1 MAEKIIVDFNSLER
15 ISRKLMEA
23 GNDIEE
29 AVSILGGVSPTKANG
44 AYARLNGLSISFRS
58 IGGSVS
64 ASNAAQVAVNYRS
77 AAKRLSHY
85 TRSLATGV
93 KEAGALFRQNE
104 QRALGSSKS
113 VYTIFNGY
121 EYSREGFLPTTILS
135 RYALKI
141 VGSNWTA
148 SFLNYQETNE
158 KTLKGEDGAYK
169 FNDKIKEKL
178 EKKGLREKV
187 DNGTKYYKN
196 GKEIDR
202 KDAPAFYDRWGTIA
216 EFGDKETHSR
226 SLLDYSKD
234 MDGWGEVDVSVG
246 KAEAYAGYTAG
257 LYVLSADG
265 KSRIFSPG
273 IKAECGASYT
283 ALEVN
288 YKNQLLGDENLGV
301 NTEVTTTVGRV
312 GAKADAGVQVIGE
325 DGKLDL
331 QFGGS
336 ASAEVI
342 GGEVSGKAAVNVLG
356 GEVGVKGSINY
367 GVGAHADIGYR
378 DGVFKFDVG
387 ASLGLGVSFGAEVD
401 IGGMVNTVADKASAA
416 WKGITKGWSS
426 FWGS

>member
-1 MAEKIIVDFNSLER
+1 MANRIVVDFNSLER

-23 GNDIEE
+23 GHDIEE
-29 AVSILGGVSPTKANG
+29 AASILGAVRPTQANG
-44 AYARLNGLSISFRS
+44 AYTRLNGLSISFRS

-77 AAKRLSHY
+77 AARRLSHY
-85 TRSLATGV
+85 AHSLATGV
-93 KEAGALFRQNE
+93 KETGALFRQNE

-113 VYTIFNGY
+113 IYTIFNGF

-148 SFLNYQETNE
+148 SFLNYQKLNE
-158 KTLKGEDGAYK
+158 MSLKSEDGFK
-169 FNDKIKEKL
+169 DINKGIKEKL
-178 EKKGLREKV
+178 EKSGLREKLC
-187 DNGTKYYKN
+187 DEEKYYKN
-196 GKEIDR
+196 GKEIDK
-202 KDAPAFYDRWGTIA
+202 KDAPTFYDRQATIA
-216 EFGDKETHSR
+216 EFGGKTGVSC
-226 SLLDYSKD
+226 SLINGSVD
-234 MDGWGEVDVSVG
+234 MGQWGELDVSIG
-246 KAEAYAGYTAG
+246 RAEAYAAATGG
-257 LYVLSADG
+257 FYVLGANG
-265 KSRIFSPG
+265 EKIFSPG
-273 IKAECGASYT
+273 AKVECGASYT

-301 NTEVTTTVGRV
+301 NTEVTTTVGKV
-312 GAKADAGVQVIGE
+312 GAKADVGVQVIGE

-356 GEVGVKGSINY
+356 GEVGVKGSVNY

-387 ASLGLGVSFGAEVD
+387 ASLGIGASVGAEID

-416 WKGITKGWSS
+416 WKGISKGWRS